1 MKKSILPILVLM
13 LVLPYLAT
21 AQGVDGVKPARNS
34 IVITPLGDLLNNSK
48 SSIYYRRVLKS
59 NSNKYLS
66 LRLGTELFNSIKNEF
81 SSGREEQSKSS
92 NFKWGL
98 EMGKEM
104 DRMMVY
110 FGPEMSYTVSKIE
123 DATLFPNEDAIF
135 STESIIAEEWD
146 IVDETK
152 MSLFSMI
159 GYVGFKYKLTNSL
172 LLGVESAVGIGW
184 YRSNHG
190 YDSNVFAPKREFH
203 KGVIRD
209 LSVNRFVLLEYRF

>member
-1 MKKSILPILVLM
+1 MKSGFGLFVKKLLYCVLIKTTPISMKKSILPILILIS
-13 LVLPYLAT
+13 PYLAT

-66 LRLGTELFNSIKNEF
+66 LRLGTELFKSIKNEF

-104 DRMMVY
+104 DRMMVL
-110 FGPEMSYTVSKIE
+110 K
-123 DATLFPNEDAIF
+123 A
-135 STESIIAEEWD
+135 
-146 IVDETK
+146 
-152 MSLFSMI
+152 
-159 GYVGFKYKLTNSL
+159 
-172 LLGVESAVGIGW
+172 
-184 YRSNHG
+184 R
-190 YDSNVFAPKREFH
+190 
-203 KGVIRD
+203 
-209 LSVNRFVLLEYRF
+209 

>member
-1 MKKSILPILVLM
+1 MRLRLASFIRHPEWFSEPRFINLGLENDKTPISMKKSILPILVLT

-66 LRLGTELFNSIKNEF
+66 LRLGTELFKSIKNEF

-104 DRMMVY
+104 DRMMVL
-110 FGPEMSYTVSKIE
+110 K
-123 DATLFPNEDAIF
+123 A
-135 STESIIAEEWD
+135 
-146 IVDETK
+146 
-152 MSLFSMI
+152 
-159 GYVGFKYKLTNSL
+159 
-172 LLGVESAVGIGW
+172 
-184 YRSNHG
+184 R
-190 YDSNVFAPKREFH
+190 
-203 KGVIRD
+203 
-209 LSVNRFVLLEYRF
+209 

>member
-1 MKKSILPILVLM
+1 MKKLILPILVLT

-66 LRLGTELFNSIKNEF
+66 LRLGTELFKSIKNEF

-104 DRMMVY
+104 DRMMVL
-110 FGPEMSYTVSKIE
+110 K
-123 DATLFPNEDAIF
+123 A
-135 STESIIAEEWD
+135 
-146 IVDETK
+146 
-152 MSLFSMI
+152 
-159 GYVGFKYKLTNSL
+159 
-172 LLGVESAVGIGW
+172 
-184 YRSNHG
+184 R
-190 YDSNVFAPKREFH
+190 
-203 KGVIRD
+203 
-209 LSVNRFVLLEYRF
+209 